1 MKIQSFHMS
10 LNSLSSC
17 SLSPSINKWIWFFLT
32 VSLFTFTACE
42 RNTLRKEM
50 EQNRS
55 FSEIMKREDQCFI
68 GIDAFF
74 EKALINNP
82 DPEIR
87 QRAAIALGRI
97 ASPRALPLLYK
108 ALRTEDSIVR
118 SAAIF
123 AIGEIADR
131 EVCKSQYRNP
141 DPHVVAELMPFLND
155 ESLVVRMRTIEALG
169 KIGSKAEALEIIRRL
184 EQFRYDGQ
192 PVERA
197 FIVYSI
203 TALARLN
210 NPAAIPVLETY
221 AATSDLEFQWR
232 SLDALTRLQS
242 KRSRDLFIKNLANP
256 NLLARSYAARGIGM
270 LGDSS
275 LAGRIVPLL
284 SPETEGQPNL
294 LQTRS
299 FALQALGD
307 IRNPGTIPSIKS
319 AIDSAPI
326 DNAHPDQQNFVI
338 QAAEVLGTIS
348 NDNAEPILL
357 QLLRSPGIIA
367 DTAVLSLAKINKE
380 NPVRFFDLAAAH
392 KLSEKA
398 TPRGWIQALAE
409 LGGQKASQELT
420 RMLALEVEKNSAS
433 DADAL
438 PDILSA
444 IAKTR
449 SAESHEILAALF
461 KSKDAAI
468 LRAAFSTYEPK
479 AGSPEPWKPLLEA
492 LAGSASS
499 SDSEARIDLFGLLQ
513 PWIRES
519 PVQLALRVGLA
530 DDNYDVRLTCAALL
544 RKAGAVGI
552 PSEIPANRTIT
563 DDTCNLLALN
573 RKHITLAKIE
583 TDRGILEVELFR
595 EDAPITSF
603 KFSMLATE
611 GAYDNMAFSKTASEQ
626 QIATQKLAPRKDFQ
640 RTIKSEINMRPIKRG
655 SVGMALAGT
664 QSDAGKLFIALQPQ
678 SYMDGVYTCFG
689 HVISGMHVA
698 DQIVPGDHIRHITIK
713 EIYPFVKKSD
723 PSESIWHPLRGKGKL
738 PK

>member
-1 MKIQSFHMS
+1 MS
-10 LNSLSSC
+10 LNGFLSS
-17 SLSPSINKWIWFFLT
+17 SLRHSMNKCIWAFLT

-55 FSEIMKREDQCFI
+55 FSEIMKREDQRFM
-68 GIDAFF
+68 GKDAFL
-74 EKALINNP
+74 EKALLNNP

-97 ASPRALPLLYK
+97 AAPQALPMLYK
-108 ALRTEDSIVR
+108 ALRSDDSIVR
-118 SAAIF
+118 TAAIF

-141 DPHVVAELMPFLND
+141 DPQVVAAILPFLND
-155 ESLVVRMRTIEALG
+155 ESLVVRMRTVEALG
-169 KIGSKAEALEIIRRL
+169 KIGSGTEALEIARHL

-210 NPAAIPVLETY
+210 NPSAIPVLEKY
-221 AATSDLEFQWR
+221 AGASDPEFQWR
-232 SLDALTRLQS
+232 SLDALTQLQS
-242 KRSRDLFIKNLANP
+242 KRSRDFFVKNLANP
-256 NLLARSYAARGIGM
+256 NPLARSYAASGIGM
-270 LGDSS
+270 LKDSS
-275 LAGRIVPLL
+275 LAGRLASLL
-284 SPETEGQPNL
+284 SSETESQSNL

-307 IRNPGTIPSIKS
+307 LRDPKAIPLINS
-319 AIDSAPI
+319 AINSNPI
-326 DNAHPDQQNFVI
+326 DNAHPDQQNFAI
-338 QAAEVLGTIS
+338 QAAEVLGNIGNS
-348 NDNAEPILL
+348 SAEPILL
-357 QLLRSPGIIA
+357 QLLQYPGIIS

-380 NPVRFFDLAAAH
+380 NPDRFFNLVATH
-392 KLSEKA
+392 KLSEK
-398 TPRGWIQALAE
+398 TSPHGWMQALTE
-409 LGGQKASQELT
+409 LSGPKASQELT
-420 RMLALEVEKNSAS
+420 TMLALELEKNHVS
-433 DADAL
+433 DANTL
-438 PDILSA
+438 PDILAA

-449 SAESHEILAALF
+449 STESREILATLL

-468 LRAAFSTYEPK
+468 LRAAFSSYEPK
-479 AGSPEPWKPLLEA
+479 AGTQEPWKPLLDA
-492 LAGSASS
+492 ITGSAASN
-499 SDSEARIDLFGLLQ
+499 DSEARIDLLSLLQ

-563 DDTCNLLALN
+563 DETCNLLAIN
-573 RKHITLAKIE
+573 RNHITIAKIE
-583 TDRGILEVELFR
+583 TDRGMIEVELFR

-603 KFSMLATE
+603 RFSLLATE
-611 GAYDNMAFSKTASEQ
+611 GAYNSTEFSKTASEQ
-626 QIATQKLAPRKDFQ
+626 RIGTQKIAPLKDVQ
-640 RTIKSEINMRPIKRG
+640 RAIKSEINMRPIKRG
-655 SVGMALAGT
+655 SVGMALTGT

-678 SYMDGVYTCFG
+678 PYLDGVYTCFG
-689 HVISGMHVA
+689 HVISGMRVA
-698 DQIVPGDHIRHITIK
+698 DQMVPGDRIRHITIK
-713 EIYPFVKKSD
+713 EVYPFVKKSD
-723 PSESIWHPLRGKGKL
+723 PGEASWHPLRGKGKI